1 MDEYR
6 CPSCSTEVRPG
17 ETTCPGCGGPLEFDA
32 PPSHEAG
39 GPPGA
44 PDPDADAHADEII
57 VSREVYDTYWPIAPL
72 GYWLVVFFI
81 GIAVLSIVSI
91 GSNLAQDRLL
101 AEIEQ
106 GVTVSQETA
115 EANDSRQMVLALLEL
130 GVIVTTSTLFLIWFY
145 RAYRNLPSFG
155 VQELRHR
162 QSWVVGGFFMPVLN
176 LVRPY
181 QVMKEVWWGSDPD
194 LVPGSGKLPRQG
206 AALPLLWWWSYL
218 IMNMASTIAMQLMLR
233 QDDSLAGLRMATKV
247 DIGAS
252 AITIVATIFAAGI
265 VREIS
270 VRQAEKR
277 ERIFIG
283 SW

>member
-17 ETTCPGCGGPLEFDA
+17 QTTCPGCGEPLEFDA
-32 PPSHEAG
+32 STGNVTADVPATADTE
-39 GPPGA
+39 PGA
-44 PDPDADAHADEII
+44 HEDDII
-57 VSREVYDTYWPIAPL
+57 VSRETYDTYWPIAPL
-72 GYWLVVFFI
+72 GYWLIIFFI
-81 GIAVLSIVSI
+81 GVSVLSIVSI

-101 AEIEQ
+101 AQIEQ
-106 GVTVSQETA
+106 GVTVTQEIA
-115 EANDSRQMVLALLEL
+115 EANDSRQTVLALFEL

-145 RAYRNLPSFG
+145 RAHRNLPSFG

-162 QSWVVGGFFMPVLN
+162 QSWVVGGFFIPVLN

-194 LVPGSGKLPRQG
+194 LVPGTGKLPRQG

-218 IMNMASTIAMQLMLR
+218 LMNVASTIAMQLMIR
-233 QDDSLAGLRMATKV
+233 GDDSLSGLRVATQV

-252 AITIVATIFAAGI
+252 AITIVAAIFAAGI
-265 VREIS
+265 VREVS
-270 VRQAEKR
+270 VRQTEKR
-277 ERIFIG
+277 ERIFVG
-283 SW
+283 Q